1 MLKRFLQ
8 LFRKSKPKPLISPKL
23 QEEMNQFI
31 IAIQNRPVYRELSQK
46 ILDATAEDEL
56 ELLVVDN
63 LCAIIGA
70 DDREEW
76 DIVQTFNPGQQAIY
90 TTWMVEAE
98 IWENGFNTF
107 YQKPVRRYAEL
118 VVEGFQI
125 IGAQELANI
134 MKEANTIFYYIQSEI
149 KNQQDQL
156 PEDLDTYNHPLLDEL
171 DNEFFEV
178 SITENLHDLRTAYIQ
193 AHPTAFVQLA

>member
-1 MLKRFLQ
+1 MLKRFFQ
-8 LFRKSKPKPLISPKL
+8 LFRKSKPESLISPKL

-46 ILDATAEDEL
+46 ILEATAEDEL

-76 DIVQTFNPGQQAIY
+76 AIVQDFTAGQQAVY
-90 TTWMVEAE
+90 TTWMVEEE

-107 YQKPVRRYAEL
+107 YRKPVGRYAEL
-118 VVEGFQI
+118 VLQGFHA
-125 IGAQELANI
+125 IGAPELANI
-134 MKEANTIFYYIQSEI
+134 MKEANMIFHYIQSEI
-149 KNQQDQL
+149 KTT
-156 PEDLDTYNHPLLDEL
+156 EDHPAEGADMDNHPLLDEL
-171 DNEFFEV
+171 DNEFYEL
-178 SITENLHDLRTAYIQ
+178 SMTENLHDLRTAYIQ
-193 AHPTAFVQLA
+193 AHPAAFLQVA